1 MFFCV
6 FFLILSINHVISQ
19 SRQAWQPRP
28 DAEWQATRGQV
39 FPAPLNETLRWG
51 RSEDLVSGAEMPAAQ
66 RGAQGELGW
75 CSEGP
80 AAWPPSLS
88 PVGTRGGVHTRRGH
102 AAAQGNT
109 QRRQRTELPLR
120 PLRRPDAPVTGAGA
134 WRRGLRPHARVRGP
148 TARVWGRPPPAR
160 RTCCGFQPCFC
171 EAFCLGLNR
180 LRKPAIWSH
189 LRWLISS
196 FSSKS

>member
-39 FPAPLNETLRWG
+39 FPAPLNETLRRG

-88 PVGTRGGVHTRRGH
+88 PAGMRGGVHTRRGATRQPRATRRDGREQNSPCDLSDARTRRSLGPGPG
-102 AAAQGNT
+102 AAACD
-109 QRRQRTELPLR
+109 RTPVSGARPPVSGAAR
-120 PLRRPDAPVTGAGA
+120 PLRAAPAPASSLVSVKLSVWDLTG
-134 WRRGLRPHARVRGP
+134 
-148 TARVWGRPPPAR
+148 
-160 RTCCGFQPCFC
+160 
-171 EAFCLGLNR
+171 
-180 LRKPAIWSH
+180 
-189 LRWLISS
+189 
-196 FSSKS
+196 

>member
-1 MFFCV
+1 MAGDPRTGVPGPPERNPEMGEERRPRFRGWDASGTEGRPGRVGVV
-6 FFLILSINHVISQ
+6 FGGAG
-19 SRQAWQPRP
+19 RMATQPEP
-28 DAEWQATRGQV
+28 GGYA
-39 FPAPLNETLRWG
+39 G
-51 RSEDLVSGAEMPAAQ
+51 RSP
-66 RGAQGELGW
+66 
-75 CSEGP
+75 
-80 AAWPPSLS
+80 
-88 PVGTRGGVHTRRGH
+88 HTSRGH

-160 RTCCGFQPCFC
+160 RTCSGFQPCFC